1 MIKQE
6 PLITVIMPAY
16 NVEKFL
22 ERSVNSVIN
31 QDYHNLDI
39 LIIDDG
45 SRDKTPEIA
54 DMLKEKDTRVRVIHQ
69 LRTHFT
75 IYIII
80 RVDEHYVVA

>member
-1 MIKQE
+1 MMISQE

-39 LIIDDG
+39 LI
-45 SRDKTPEIA
+45 RTMAPKTGIKKI
-54 DMLKEKDTRVRVIHQ
+54 LGFYKRNS
-69 LRTHFT
+69 
-75 IYIII
+75 
-80 RVDEHYVVA
+80 